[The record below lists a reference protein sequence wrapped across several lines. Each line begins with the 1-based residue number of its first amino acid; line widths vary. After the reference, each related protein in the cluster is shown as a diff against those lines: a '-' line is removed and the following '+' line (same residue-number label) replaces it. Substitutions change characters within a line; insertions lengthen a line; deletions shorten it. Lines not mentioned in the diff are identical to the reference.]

1 MTESRS
7 GEVVLVVGGHP
18 AREPDATCEGC
29 GARGTVGR
37 ATRHSGEQGRVVE
50 QHRYC
55 ARCWPEWS
63 AFYRARWE
71 DESRR
76 ASLAWRDLP
85 REDRDTP
92 PPPPRGM
99 SFETAT
105 WHPMI
110 ELVRALTLQA
120 RALNAPPPTAEA
132 RARFV
137 EHVARVA
144 ADIRRGA
151 LEREGPMPIE
161 VRAFLAEFD
170 HGPAFDPPA
179 G

>member
-1 MTESRS
+1 MSKSQS
-7 GEVVLVVGGHP
+7 GEFVIVVGDRP
-18 AREPDATCEGC
+18 AREPHATCEGC
-29 GARGTVGR
+29 GAHGTVGR
-37 ATRHSGEQGRVVE
+37 TTRHSGEQGQVVE

-71 DESRR
+71 AESRR
-76 ASLAWRDLP
+76 ASLAWRDLL
-85 REDRDTP
+85 REDRNTPTP
-92 PPPPRGM
+92 PPSGM

-105 WHPMI
+105 WHPLI
-110 ELVRALTLQA
+110 ELVRTLTLQA

-137 EHVARVA
+137 EYVARVA
-144 ADIRRGA
+144 ADIQRGA
-151 LEREGPMPIE
+151 PEREGPMPIE
-161 VRAFLAEFD
+161 VRAFLAEFG
-170 HGPAFDPPA
+170 HGAAFDPPA